1 MGYLISS
8 LFAHLIYRKLVAAT
22 SYVPTSPLIPTLCRC
37 HLPSHCRLAS
47 LPPHLCLPYTAHA
60 PRRPPGRADGSNS
73 PRRATAALAL
83 KCPPPPRKIEL
94 QSGENLPETG
104 SGLRTCRYAG
114 DASLLA
120 FGCSRCRKLFSAQ
133 NHAQDSSHYRHGR
146 VIAHTSSFAQTPLSG
161 TKISQAR
168 LQVVL
173 MRWSTSINFATSAHA
188 SHRTPATPD
197 CRARI
202 PSPRDC
208 GAWILIPI
216 TPPPSRITRRA
227 PYSQEAGA
235 VTRRLTTAPPAVETA
250 ALRSRTQ
257 NASTGSLAG
266 VFGPEAEQAAR
277 LQVALIARANAVI
290 ARTLSTSARTQR
302 HPCHAVSTAR
312 PSRSLPGPSS
322 SQGATAC
329 ALRSERDTSPLAPPA
344 PLPSPSLF
352 ILQPAADMRRD
363 RAECSQ
369 SSRAEGGT
377 LATERDREDAA
388 KAAGANSRL
397 AQRVRPGVLRHRT
410 LDSKERRR
418 GRASAHCD
426 SSPHTRSSSSLAR
439 ASSINACCGVGRA
452 KPHAR
457 RGREYAPQPVR
468 LRVSVCVQLEEG
480 DGVQERSSAQMR
492 MRGVRAGP
500 SASVDAELELWRS

>member
-1 MGYLISS
+1 MRRDAPPAAPMAVTARDAQPPLWHSS
-8 LFAHLIYRKLVAAT
+8 A
-22 SYVPTSPLIPTLCRC
+22 
-37 HLPSHCRLAS
+37 
-47 LPPHLCLPYTAHA
+47 
-60 PRRPPGRADGSNS
+60 RPPEENRVTKWRKSTGNGQWPADLQVCGRRLVTGIW
-73 PRRATAALAL
+73 L
-83 KCPPPPRKIEL
+83 L
-94 QSGENLPETG
+94 Q
-104 SGLRTCRYAG
+104 
-114 DASLLA
+114 
-120 FGCSRCRKLFSAQ
+120 RKLFSAQ

-257 NASTGSLAG
+257 NASTGSLACTCTRML
-266 VFGPEAEQAAR
+266 AKTSLSRRAR

-322 SQGATAC
+322 SKARRHARC
-329 ALRSERDTSPLAPPA
+329 AANAIRPH
-344 PLPSPSLF
+344 SPSCPPTISLPF